1 MVLVHACWPLML
13 TLQRD
18 TCKNGRC
25 ISVEFNN
32 KTLMGALDVGAVLLV
47 RSIAIMRKMGGYGCN
62 GRLLPKMHERTDVD
76 R

>member
-1 MVLVHACWPLML
+1 ML
-13 TLQRD
+13 TLHRD

-32 KTLMGALDVGAVLLV
+32 KTLMGALDVGAALLV
-47 RSIAIMRKMGGYGCN
+47 RSIAIMQKMGGYGCN
-62 GRLLPKMHERTDVD
+62 GRLLPKMHEQTDVD